1 MRLILSNPTETSHI
15 PIIDYF
21 HINNLD
27 YWLETTIDEDSFPD
41 LFLKITSSG
50 IEFNIG
56 GHLISSIW
64 LRKYPLYSLNS
75 KNKTIENFIQNEYN
89 TFFEYLAHNELKY
102 WKSLGSSQRSVN
114 ELNKLRMLRE
124 CLNFEVNIPNT
135 YIINSRKKLLELIER
150 YPNSSFISKP
160 ISNVINVNKKKHYFK
175 MLTSKLTNK
184 EVNKLPEKFPISMI
198 QEYIN
203 KKFDIRCFYIN
214 KKIYS
219 GAIFSQTQ
227 EATKI
232 DFRNYTEIENRYMAF
247 KLPQSEIK
255 KIIALLRALKINIA
269 TFDILFDGSIYYLI
283 DLNPYGQYTD
293 LISNLSFDIN
303 SEIINFLE

>member
-1 MRLILSNPTETSHI
+1 MLIMRLILSNPTETSHI

-21 HINNLD
+21 HINNLN
-27 YWLETTIDEDSFPD
+27 YWLETTIDEESFPD
-41 LFLKITSSG
+41 LFLKISNSG
-50 IEFNIG
+50 IELKIA
-56 GHLISSIW
+56 GHFISAIW
-64 LRKYPLYSLNS
+64 FRKYPYLSLISN
-75 KNKTIENFIQNEYN
+75 NKTIDNFIQKEYS
-89 TFFEYLAHNELKY
+89 TFFEYLAYNEIKY
-102 WKSLGSSQRSVN
+102 WKSLGSCQRSLN
-114 ELNKLRMLRE
+114 EINKLTMLRE

-150 YPNSSFISKP
+150 YPNNSFISKP
-160 ISNVINVNKKKHYFK
+160 ISNVINVHKKKHYFK
-175 MLTSKLTNK
+175 MLTAKLTNK

-247 KLPQSEIK
+247 KLPPSEIK
-255 KIIALLRALKINIA
+255 KIIALLRVV
-269 TFDILFDGSIYYLI
+269 
-283 DLNPYGQYTD
+283 
-293 LISNLSFDIN
+293 
-303 SEIINFLE
+303 